1 MLTNLHLALV
11 KNPNIF
17 FMEGKSATLVEF
29 SMQMLSCAQL
39 FLAALETLQSSV
51 LLCESPVSLVSGI
64 RLELGEGWGL
74 RLSLIS
80 KF

>member
-29 SMQMLSCAQL
+29 SIQMLSCAQL
-39 FLAALETLQSSV
+39 FLAALETLQS
-51 LLCESPVSLVSGI
+51 
-64 RLELGEGWGL
+64 
-74 RLSLIS
+74 
-80 KF
+80 